1 MSLFDQ
7 EKGIVEDESEV
18 DMLPRGIDEKTSY
31 CPAKNK
37 QLSTIPY
44 DM

>member
-18 DMLPRGIDEKTSY
+18 DMLPRGIDENISY
-31 CPAKNK
+31 GSAKKAAFNR
-37 QLSTIPY
+37 TI
-44 DM
+44 